1 MEKETG
7 ASLSSEV
14 DRLDYKYKECIA
26 YLIKMFQSLEEE
38 NERKR
43 IGVRSYGFLTSLEK
57 IMMDAGEDAYI
68 KYIEEKNEKKMYE
81 CIDLMFDLADDNEGL
96 ICYYHNRRGIEGGVT
111 GNLGVLWNVLIQC
124 VSEGLEECG
133 RSVEDLVWELRN
145 ER

>member
-7 ASLSSEV
+7 ASLGSEV

-26 YLIKMFQSLEEE
+26 YLVKLFGSLE
-38 NERKR
+38 NERNR

-68 KYIEEKNEKKMYE
+68 KYIEEENKKKIYKHM
-81 CIDLMFDLADDNEGL
+81 DALFDLIDRDEGI
-96 ICYYHNRRGIEGGVT
+96 ICYYNGRMGIEGDMFGSIE
-111 GNLGVLWNVLIQC
+111 VLWRTLVQC
-124 VSEGLEECG
+124 VYDGLEECG
-133 RSVEDLVWELRN
+133 RHIEDLVEELR

>member
-7 ASLSSEV
+7 ANLGSEV

-26 YLIKMFQSLEEE
+26 YLIKLFGSLE
-38 NERKR
+38 NERNR

-96 ICYYHNRRGIEGGVT
+96 ICYYHNRRGIEGGMD
-111 GNLGVLWNVLIQC
+111 GNPGVLWNVLIQC